1 MSSSTSKTGTGIVG
15 ELVRQKGFAVFDSE
29 VGSGLF
35 FVATDSSDY
44 DMWVKAISAALRNVE
59 SNVSEDMT
67 LMNVQ
72 ADSGINQDS
81 DELPTMAHQFVDPLK
96 VCTASVSTQAFKSDR
111 FRENIPLKELADP
124 AGDGALEPHKFIPR
138 VRKVD

>member
-1 MSSSTSKTGTGIVG
+1 
-15 ELVRQKGFAVFDSE
+15 
-29 VGSGLF
+29 
-35 FVATDSSDY
+35 
-44 DMWVKAISAALRNVE
+44 
-59 SNVSEDMT
+59 
-67 LMNVQ
+67 
-72 ADSGINQDS
+72 
-81 DELPTMAHQFVDPLK
+81 LK